1 MKKRTG
7 RKLLCT
13 VMAAAL
19 ALSGCGK
26 HEPAAVTETEK
37 RQENPVQIGLSFDSF
52 VIERW
57 IRERDVFVSAAR
69 ELGAEVNVQ
78 NANRDVQEQIAQIEY
93 FIEKQVDVIAVIA
106 GDCDLLSDVIKKA
119 KDAGIKTLCYDRL
132 ISNADC
138 DLYISFDNEQV
149 GRLMGESLKENIPE
163 GGSILMIQ
171 GPYTDKNVLQ
181 IRQGFYDVIRGSNLN
196 VVYEP
201 NCEEWIGEQG
211 YNYAKTGLEEYPD
224 IKGIMCGNDDIA
236 THVFRA
242 LSEARLAGEIIL
254 TGQDGDLMACQ
265 RIVEGTQEMTA
276 FKSVEE
282 EARLAALY
290 AVKLGRGESL
300 DDVTQTIHDGTYNV
314 PYLELAP
321 VAVTKENM
329 DEVIIQGGF
338 HVREDVYLNVKK

>member
-1 MKKRTG
+1 M
-7 RKLLCT
+7 RKWPWIKFICVLG
-13 VMAAAL
+13 AL
-19 ALSGCGK
+19 ALGVAGCHSG
-26 HEPAAVTETEK
+26 ETAAVAETEK
-37 RQENPVQIGLSFDSF
+37 AQEKPVQIGLSFDSF

-57 IRERDVFVSAAR
+57 IRERDVFVSAAN

-93 FIEKQVDVIAVIA
+93 FIEKQVDVIAVVA
-106 GDCDLLSDVIKKA
+106 GDCDLLSEVMKKA

-132 ISNADC
+132 ISSADC

-163 GGSILMIQ
+163 GGDIFMIQ
-171 GPYTDKNVLQ
+171 GPFTDSNVFQ
-181 IRQGFYDVIRGSNLN
+181 IREGFYDVIRGSNLN

-201 NCEEWIGEQG
+201 NCEDWIGEHG
-211 YNYAKTGLEEYPD
+211 YNYAKTGLDEYPN

-242 LSEARLAGEIIL
+242 LSEARLAGEIVL

-265 RIVEGTQEMTA
+265 RIVEGTQQMTA
-276 FKSVEE
+276 FKSVYE

-300 DDVTQTIHDGTYNV
+300 DDITRTIHDGAYYV
-314 PYLELAP
+314 PYLELTP
-321 VAVTKENM
+321 VAVTEENM
-329 DEVIIQGGF
+329 DEIIIQGGF
-338 HVREDVYLNVKK
+338 HAREDVYLNVK